1 MYDQRAMDGGIAAR
15 VEVEAGTKPQKR
27 AKFDPP
33 DLSQSIHCQLVRER
47 HLSIAF
53 VIVVIV
59 IVVDDDDDDKHD
71 EGDAGMTLTD
81 QLTMN

>member
-1 MYDQRAMDGGIAAR
+1 MYDQRAMDGGMAAR
-15 VEVEAGTKPQKR
+15 VEVEAGTKPRKR

-33 DLSQSIHCQLVRER
+33 DLSQPIHCQLVRER

-59 IVVDDDDDDKHD
+59 IIVDDIV
-71 EGDAGMTLTD
+71 AIMV
-81 QLTMN
+81 